1 MAALLRN
8 EAARRLGGSVLERTK
23 AALTSP
29 AVAEERRRLVPRRM
43 FSTVEHPDK
52 VLREIKRKKKELYD
66 AIATVD
72 DSCKTLANM
81 RLHQHLA
88 AEIPSR
94 KNDYVWKKYYAAR
107 RTSRLLKKVG
117 ILTLPFTVP
126 TFWDY
131 CRSCLGY
138 KKVAPAMMR
147 EEEHETISC

>member
-1 MAALLRN
+1 MAALLRHG
-8 EAARRLGGSVLERTK
+8 AVRKLGGSVLQRTK

-43 FSTVEHPDK
+43 FATEKIEKHPDK
-52 VLREIKRKKKELYD
+52 VLREIKQKKKELYD

-72 DSCKTLANM
+72 DSCKSLANM

-88 AEIPSR
+88 AEIPAR
-94 KNDYVWKKYYAAR
+94 KNNYVWKKYYAAR

-126 TFWDY
+126 TCFDD
-131 CRSCLGY
+131 
-138 KKVAPAMMR
+138 KKVAPAMTR
-147 EEEHETISC
+147 EEDHKAISCSI